1 MVTTST
7 KVTKPIY
14 NTNLDMKKNDSKQK
28 ENVINPN
35 LRKKICVKMSKIM
48 QEKYGLTREAAQALT
63 LKVEN
68 RIRAVNSDMGSD
80 YKNKI
85 LVVLKLLK
93 VKIMRFCFLIF
104 SSFRRMRLNNMLMIF
119 QRISTH

>member
-14 NTNLDMKKNDSKQK
+14 NTNMDMKKNDQKQK
-28 ENVINPN
+28 ENVMNPN

-68 RIRAVNSDMGSD
+68 RIRSVNSDMGSD

-93 VKIMRFCFLIF
+93 VDKIRFGCLILLVF
-104 SSFRRMRLNNMLMIF
+104 ER
-119 QRISTH
+119 